1 MLSGETLGALKSFFH
16 LSVSIF
22 RAGPFVTNRATR
34 QAQQFDV
41 LESRFG
47 GLVFLATKP
56 QGRISP
62 TQSVLVWV
70 SPGGFRR
77 P

>member
-1 MLSGETLGALKSFFH
+1 MLSGETLGALKFFFH
-16 LSVSIF
+16 LSVL

-34 QAQQFDV
+34 QAQRFEV

-62 TQSVLVWV
+62 T
-70 SPGGFRR
+70 
-77 P
+77 